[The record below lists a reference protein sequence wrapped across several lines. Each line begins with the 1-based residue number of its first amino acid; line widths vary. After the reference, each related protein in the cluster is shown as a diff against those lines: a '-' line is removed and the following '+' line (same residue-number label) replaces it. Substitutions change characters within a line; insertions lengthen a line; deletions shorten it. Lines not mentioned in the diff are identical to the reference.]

1 MIYASV
7 FYRKYSDD
15 ALFTPGAGENNGEF
29 YLPYAK
35 LREKFLEKGI
45 ELHTPDKNKGRTVAF
60 ELHINCRRA
69 APSAKAY
76 VYLFENPLI
85 RPLNRDRRAL
95 ARYAKWFTWD
105 GELLTDPRSVRLAYP
120 HQLEPGAWNGPE
132 HRPLFCVM
140 VASNKALPSFDARSQ
155 YQTRVRILEWYELH
169 AQADFHLYGQGWDRP
184 PALPGRMGRVFNQ
197 LRKIA
202 ARILPAKSLYATWR
216 GPIDDKLALLARAR
230 FCMAHENC
238 RDLPGYVTEKI
249 FDCFRFGCVPIYVGP
264 KEIAELVPP
273 DCFIDGRAFATP
285 AELDAFLRSIDDV
298 AYRGYQDRIRD
309 FLRSA
314 AAKPYTQEHFVE
326 TIVREIGADLGL

>member
-15 ALFTPGAGENNGEF
+15 ALFAPGAGENNGEF

-35 LREKFLEKGI
+35 LREKFLERGI

-69 APSAKAY
+69 APSARAY

-238 RDLPGYVTEKI
+238 RDLPGYVTEKM
-249 FDCFRFGCVPIYVGP
+249 FDCFRVGCVPIYVGP